1 MPALLNLVANSAK
14 VMATSGMAV
23 IRIII
28 RVSVLWG
35 ILNPSLN
42 SKSFVG

>member
-1 MPALLNLVANSAK
+1 MPALLNLVPNSAK

-28 RVSVLWG
+28 RVSGLWR
-35 ILNPSLN
+35 IFSPSLN
-42 SKSFVG
+42 SKSFGG